1 MEKTAEESL
10 NELEKEISTCK
21 MRLWPKLFGD
31 YKVESNDKSQDTN
44 EVLDNEKKIE
54 EEITADNL
62 LLKYDDETP
71 DEAIENEN
79 IEDDARSDEWNE
91 IGKDLKPLN
100 LSDIR
105 ATEKSRKSSLKGKIF
120 KALKSF

>member
-44 EVLDNEKKIE
+44 EVLDNEKKI
-54 EEITADNL
+54 
-62 LLKYDDETP
+62 
-71 DEAIENEN
+71 
-79 IEDDARSDEWNE
+79 
-91 IGKDLKPLN
+91 
-100 LSDIR
+100 
-105 ATEKSRKSSLKGKIF
+105 
-120 KALKSF
+120 

>member
-71 DEAIENEN
+71 DEAIEKEN

-105 ATEKSRKSSLKGKIF
+105 ATENVKKI
-120 KALKSF
+120 

>member
-44 EVLDNEKKIE
+44 
-54 EEITADNL
+54 
-62 LLKYDDETP
+62 
-71 DEAIENEN
+71 
-79 IEDDARSDEWNE
+79 
-91 IGKDLKPLN
+91 
-100 LSDIR
+100 
-105 ATEKSRKSSLKGKIF
+105 
-120 KALKSF
+120 

>member
-1 MEKTAEESL
+1 MATIIWK
-10 NELEKEISTCK
+10 
-21 MRLWPKLFGD
+21 
-31 YKVESNDKSQDTN
+31 KVESNDKSQDTN

-91 IGKDLKPLN
+91 IGKDSKPLN

-105 ATEKSRKSSLKGKIF
+105 ATENVKKI
-120 KALKSF
+120 